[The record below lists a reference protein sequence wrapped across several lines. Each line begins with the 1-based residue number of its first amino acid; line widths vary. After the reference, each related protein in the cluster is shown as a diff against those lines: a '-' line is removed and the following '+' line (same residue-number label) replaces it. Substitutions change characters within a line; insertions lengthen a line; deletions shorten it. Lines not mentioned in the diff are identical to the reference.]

1 MAPVFARHLPDFSAE
16 APAATAPEPLAVLLR
31 SARRSA
37 EPPPPAA
44 APVQEDRA
52 ALLREAE
59 ERGRLLGRAEAAAE
73 TAAALE
79 AALPQAEAAAE
90 ERLNLARAEWARA
103 EAAILAEGL
112 AAALRG
118 LEERL
123 TDRAA
128 RVLLPLLDE
137 RLRAQAVDEL
147 RAALVRLTADGAKPA
162 IRASGPQ
169 DLLAALARALG
180 PLADGIAFAPD
191 EAPEVRV
198 TADETVIETQLAAW
212 GRSLLAAVEGA

>member
-16 APAATAPEPLAVLLR
+16 APAAPAAEPLAVLLR

-37 EPPPPAA
+37 EPPPPAP
-44 APVQEDRA
+44 APAPEDRG

-79 AALPQAEAAAE
+79 AALAQAEAAAD
-90 ERLNLARAEWARA
+90 ERLRLARDAWTRD
-103 EAAILAEGL
+103 EAVILAEGL
-112 AAALRG
+112 AAAMRG

-128 RVLLPLLDE
+128 RVLLPVLDE
-137 RLRAQAVDEL
+137 RLRAQAVDDL
-147 RAALVRLTADGAKPA
+147 KAALVRLTADRVKPA

-180 PLADGIAFAPD
+180 PLAEGIVFSPD